1 MATQQPQRY
10 APAWMTGYWSF
21 GRAAA
26 VAYAIVVLVLFIVGR
41 ISGVE
46 LVLFALIAAALL
58 LP

>member
-1 MATQQPQRY
+1 MATQQPR
-10 APAWMTGYWSF
+10 PAWSWPAGYWSF

-41 ISGVE
+41 LSGVE